1 MSQSTSELRVV
12 YDFSTQFL
20 RFLDGRELGYRSL
33 SCEISPSQVHR
44 KTRWAW
50 VNVFGETPPLT
61 RQRPDN
67 FKSIIAHFSGRIC
80 RFIVGAKHSEDQ

>member
-44 KTRWAW
+44 KTRRAW
-50 VNVFGETPPLT
+50 VNVFLETPRSLGNA
-61 RQRPDN
+61 R
-67 FKSIIAHFSGRIC
+67 IISSRLSPIFLEVYVDS
-80 RFIVGAKHSEDQ
+80 S